1 MRPVLVPAE
10 MAGRELMRRRTAL
23 ALLTALPLAFYAAH
37 ASDGPEAIEVGGL
50 TMAFSISGAA
60 IFTVISARRV
70 DRRLALAGYR
80 SWQLMLGRVAVLTL
94 LGAIVAAAFA
104 LVMTLGSSPERPW
117 ALLAGVQL
125 TALVGVPFG
134 IAVGALA
141 PRELDAVLVMIGVVG
156 IQLSLHTSDAVA
168 KALPFWAPRRVLEFA
183 AGEPLSAATMTSIA
197 LAWTAALLAAA
208 AAISARRVR
217 IARPARL
224 PRRTQPVPERAAS
237 RQ

>member
-50 TMAFSISGAA
+50 TMAFSI
-60 IFTVISARRV
+60 
-70 DRRLALAGYR
+70 
-80 SWQLMLGRVAVLTL
+80 
-94 LGAIVAAAFA
+94 
-104 LVMTLGSSPERPW
+104 
-117 ALLAGVQL
+117 
-125 TALVGVPFG
+125 
-134 IAVGALA
+134 
-141 PRELDAVLVMIGVVG
+141 
-156 IQLSLHTSDAVA
+156 SDAVA

>member
-1 MRPVLVPAE
+1 M
-10 MAGRELMRRRTAL
+10 
-23 ALLTALPLAFYAAH
+23 
-37 ASDGPEAIEVGGL
+37 
-50 TMAFSISGAA
+50 
-60 IFTVISARRV
+60 RV

-80 SWQLMLGRVAVLTL
+80 SWQPMLGRVAVLTL

-125 TALVGVPFG
+125 ALVRVPFG

-156 IQLSLHTSDAVA
+156 IQLSLHTSDAIA

-183 AGEPLSAATMTSIA
+183 AGESLSAATTASIA

-208 AAISARRVR
+208 AASSARRVR

-224 PRRTQPVPERAAS
+224 PRRTPAGT
-237 RQ
+237 